1 MKYSQIKIIAEQKEL
16 ETSNLLIKYQEISDK
31 YKNLEINSSDL
42 KRERDILD
50 NKFRNISESLA
61 FSDTD
66 RLDMSGKIAKY
77 ENEIK
82 VLKSQLQNLKNNSS
96 ENEEKK
102 ISEISLLKKE
112 TDALKIKDRELI
124 NKVKRKKK
132 TFDFLK
138 KNKKKLKSNKNQF
151 Y

>member
-1 MKYSQIKIIAEQKEL
+1 MKYSQLKIIAEQKES
-16 ETSNLLIKYQEISDK
+16 ETSNLLLKYQEISDK
-31 YKNLEINSSDL
+31 YKNLEINYADV

-82 VLKSQLQNLKNNSS
+82 VLKNQLQNLKTNSN

-102 ISEISLLKKE
+102 VSEISLLKKE

-124 NKVKRKKK
+124 NKV
-132 TFDFLK
+132 
-138 KNKKKLKSNKNQF
+138 NKLKSF
-151 Y
+151 DVF

>member
-1 MKYSQIKIIAEQKEL
+1 MKFSQIKILAEQKES
-16 ETSNLLIKYQEISDK
+16 EATNLLLKYQEISDK
-31 YKNLEINSSDL
+31 HKNLEINYSDI

-82 VLKSQLQNLKNNSS
+82 VLKSQLQNLKNNSN

-102 ISEISLLKKE
+102 FSEVSLLKKE

-124 NKVKRKKK
+124 NKVKKKR
-132 TFDFLK
+132 F
-138 KNKKKLKSNKNQF
+138 
-151 Y
+151 